1 MDNKSEANQPKI
13 RIKKPGIISILLGAI
28 LAMSIM
34 IIMVIEVDGRSKM
47 IKSPEQWYELMKK
60 HPYERKETDLRS
72 PCPMLN
78 TLANHGFLPRDGRKM
93 TPKELY
99 EAMMLVGL
107 HPSSS
112 VAFLLFLYITYNP
125 PNPNRPFLSQFTP
138 APSIDFH
145 RLTLSNLLEH
155 DVSLSRHDLSLPPFN
170 TTVPVPEYVE
180 RMVRLAKFNNTGTE
194 HEDIFTRKNQ
204 YDARRLRWLETVRD
218 NDAYFYGLFPQLA
231 SGVECS
237 LLMDVIG
244 RNGQLRVD
252 HLESILLHERF
263 PDDWYPRTSP
273 YTIRELVFKPLEC
286 WWGLYHSQVSLSL
299 LDELK

>member
-1 MDNKSEANQPKI
+1 MDNKSEASQPKI
-13 RIKKPGIISILLGAI
+13 RVKKPGIISILLGAI
-28 LAMSIM
+28 LTMSIM

-47 IKSPEQWYELMKK
+47 LKSPEQWYELMKK

-99 EAMMLVGL
+99 EALMLVGL
-107 HPSSS
+107 QPSSS
-112 VAFLLFLYITYNP
+112 VAFLAFLYITYNP

-138 APSIDFH
+138 APSIDLH

-155 DVSLSRHDLSLPPFN
+155 DVSLSRHDLSMPPFN

-194 HEDIFTRKNQ
+194 YEGIFTRKNQ

-218 NDAYFYGLFPQLA
+218 NDAYFYGLFPQ
-231 SGVECS
+231 V
-237 LLMDVIG
+237 
-244 RNGQLRVD
+244 RN
-252 HLESILLHERF
+252 E
-263 PDDWYPRTSP
+263 
-273 YTIRELVFKPLEC
+273 
-286 WWGLYHSQVSLSL
+286 
-299 LDELK
+299 